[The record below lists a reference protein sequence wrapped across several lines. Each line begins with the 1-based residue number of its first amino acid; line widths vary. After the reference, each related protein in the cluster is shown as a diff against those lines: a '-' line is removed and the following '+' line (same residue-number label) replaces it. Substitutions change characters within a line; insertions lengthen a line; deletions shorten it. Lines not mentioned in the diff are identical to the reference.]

1 VSDGVRRTSAPL
13 VYRWRVPQPVR
24 EDAERLTLRTQV
36 LTGME
41 LDAEGVV
48 HLLSADAWRER
59 RRRLDEASAA
69 TPQ

>member
-1 VSDGVRRTSAPL
+1 M
-13 VYRWRVPQPVR
+13 

-48 HLLSADAWRER
+48 RPLDADGWRDR
-59 RRRLDEASAA
+59 RRHLEELDAGTAP
-69 TPQ
+69 TPEPK